1 MAFQRSSGSAK
12 SIALATIGMTEFT
25 TDVQVRFRD
34 VDAFGHVNNAV
45 YVTYLEQARVDY
57 LETVLGVGIDE
68 LDSVLASLEIDY
80 RRPVTDADSVE
91 VAIEVPEL
99 GRSSIPM
106 EYEIRTDDDLVAVAE
121 SVQVAYDFETRSSKP
136 LPEEWREAIATYHG
150 L

>member
-1 MAFQRSSGSAK
+1 
-12 SIALATIGMTEFT
+12 MTEFT

-34 VDAFGHVNNAV
+34 VDAYGHVNNAV

-57 LETVLGVGIDE
+57 LEAVLGVGIDE
-68 LDSVLASLEIDY
+68 LDSVLASLSIDY

-99 GRSSIPM
+99 GRSSLPM
-106 EYEIRTDDDLVAVAE
+106 EYEIRTDDGVVAVAE
-121 SVQVAYDFETRSSKP
+121 SVQVSYDFQTRSSKP
-136 LPEEWREAIATYHG
+136 LPEEWREAIADYHD